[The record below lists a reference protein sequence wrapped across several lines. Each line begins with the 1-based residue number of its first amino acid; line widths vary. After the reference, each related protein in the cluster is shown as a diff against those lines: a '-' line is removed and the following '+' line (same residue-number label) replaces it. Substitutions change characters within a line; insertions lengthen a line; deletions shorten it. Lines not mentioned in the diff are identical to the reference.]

1 MNEVEGWVKVH
12 RELIKSRV
20 FRNEGLL
27 KVWIWCLL
35 KANHKGRWVAI
46 TTGRGK
52 TEVWID
58 AGQFIFGRY
67 KAADELNMK
76 PTTVWKRIGKLK
88 VLSQI
93 TLKSDT
99 HYTIITIVNWNSY
112 QGVILKSDNQV
123 STKCQPSDTNKNDK
137 NDKKD
142 LMSFQNKNNG
152 IPHKEIID
160 LYHTILPEL
169 PRVKVFTK
177 KRNSMLNARW
187 FEDTKR
193 QSLDW
198 WDGYFKHVRESKF
211 LMGDNKGVWQA
222 NFEWLITSSKL
233 TNVIEGVYHH

>member
-1 MNEVEGWVKVH
+1 MDNEIYIPDGYVVWARKVIDSKIFC
-12 RELIKSRV
+12 EKPAIWFKIWFYLISRV
-20 FRNEGLL
+20 NHRKTGQYTRGSALISYNQIIQATNASKGQVDKCFRWLRS
-27 KVWIWCLL
+27 V
-35 KANHKGRWVAI
+35 
-46 TTGRGK
+46 
-52 TEVWID
+52 D
-58 AGQFIFGRY
+58 
-67 KAADELNMK
+67 M
-76 PTTVWKRIGKLK
+76 
-88 VLSQI
+88 
-93 TLKSDT
+93 
-99 HYTIITIVNWNSY
+99 
-112 QGVILKSDNQV
+112 V
-123 STKCQPSDTNKNDK
+123 STHRSTRGMVVTIRNYNIYQDPKNYSVETKSTAGRNKVDTINKKLRSN
-137 NDKKD
+137 KD

>member
-35 KANHKGRWVAI
+35 KANHKGRWVVI

-123 STKCQPSDTNKNDK
+123 STKCQPSDTNKNVK

-142 LMSFQNKNNG
+142 ITSLQNKKDD
-152 IPHKEIID
+152 IPYEEIVD

-169 PRVKVFTK
+169 PKVRVFKKERKAKLKARWDEDK
-177 KRNSMLNARW
+177 KRQDL
-187 FEDTKR
+187 K
-193 QSLDW
+193 W
-198 WDGYFKHVRESKF
+198 WEGYFKFVGESEW
-211 LMGDNKGVWQA
+211 LMGKNGKWRA

-233 TNVIEGVYHH
+233 TNVIEGNYN